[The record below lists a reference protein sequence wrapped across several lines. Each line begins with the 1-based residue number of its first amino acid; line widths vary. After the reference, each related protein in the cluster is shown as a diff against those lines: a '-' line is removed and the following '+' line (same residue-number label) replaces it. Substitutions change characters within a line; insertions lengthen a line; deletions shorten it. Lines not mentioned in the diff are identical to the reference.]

1 MSGSGATCP
10 GPHIYSFKYNCKH
23 VCMQAFYCSSYKSC
37 LVLHFVLMASSRVQS
52 LKDEKAYMALIKA
65 HLQEPSKT
73 TLQWKC
79 SDLDVVVGHHV
90 HFLCGVAHLGC
101 SINETLLTK
110 CLRDMFAS
118 STQECKEFAK
128 KLAEALSYCR
138 AKAKPGQCS
147 SGVKT
152 HAAVLQVIGAV
163 RTAKGEVDK
172 GKSPSPSPSPASP
185 SPSPTSAA
193 AVEAE
198 ESEVEVVGTPPRKSG
213 PELALENLM
222 KAFADDIS
230 EAAPSKPKALD
241 DSPISIAS
249 SAASPPQVSTAS
261 SSTLQFLPLQ
271 VFLCNGGG
279 LHVQS

>member
-1 MSGSGATCP
+1 MHA
-10 GPHIYSFKYNCKH
+10 CKLF
-23 VCMQAFYCSSYKSC
+23 VVQGTALAC
-37 LVLHFVLMASSRVQS
+37 LLLHLVLMAQSRVQS
-52 LKDEKAYMALIKA
+52 FKDEEAYKALIKA
-65 HLQEPSKT
+65 HLQDPSKT
-73 TLQWKC
+73 TLHWKS
-79 SDLDVVVGHHV
+79 SDLDLVVGHHV
-90 HFLCGVAHLGC
+90 QFLCGVAHTGC
-101 SINETLLTK
+101 NINETILAK

-118 STQECKEFAK
+118 SMQECKEFAK
-128 KLAEALSYCR
+128 KLAQCLSHCR
-138 AKAKPGQCS
+138 SKDKPGRMS
-147 SGVKT
+147 SGSKLD
-152 HAAVLQVIGAV
+152 ASVLQVITAM
-163 RTAKGEVDK
+163 RTAKGKGDK

-271 VFLCNGGG
+271 VFLCNGGERG